1 MSQREVLLQIKNMYK
16 NFGATVAL
24 NNVSFEMC
32 RGEIR
37 GLVGENGSGKSTVS
51 SIVAGIQPATKGDM
65 VFKGQPWKPASTL
78 AAQQGGVG
86 MIVQEAGT
94 IANITVAE
102 NIFLGHEDL
111 FKDKTKLFVSKT
123 KMNAACQA
131 LFDELGITGI
141 NPHDRTAM
149 LDMQQRKIVEIA
161 KALYWKPEILIVD
174 ETTTAL
180 SHEGREFL
188 YKTILRLKEEGKCV
202 LLISHDLDEM
212 TEYCDI
218 LTVLRDGV
226 IIGSLEKAE
235 YDQNVIRKMMVG
247 REVKGDYYRNDYEP
261 YSDEVVLRAENVT
274 TARDLLCFSL
284 ELHKG
289 EILGIGGLSHCGM
302 RTVGRA
308 LFGLE
313 KILDGQVVL
322 YNGTEKKVP
331 KNNFFQKAMDFVFG
345 KRVDENGNTLVKDPH
360 TAVNNSMGYISK
372 DRDNESLGLS
382 ATISEN
388 IASTGYK
395 INNFLYAFIN
405 PIKEA
410 KYVDKQV
417 QDLMIKCS
425 SKHANV
431 NTLSGGNK
439 QKVAFGKW
447 MACDAQVIIMDCPT
461 RGVDVGVKAAM
472 YDIINK
478 MKQAGKSI
486 VLISEEL
493 QELIG
498 MSDRILIMKDGEITH
513 EAMRSPDLNEHSLI
527 DYMI

>member
-1 MSQREVLLQIKNMYK
+1 MSQREVILQIKNMYK

-24 NNVSFEMC
+24 NDVSFELS

-37 GLVGENGSGKSTVS
+37 GLVGENGSGKSTIS
-51 SIVAGIQPATKGDM
+51 SIVAGIQPQSKGEM
-65 VFKGQPWKPASTL
+65 YFKGQLWSPSSAL
-78 AAQQGGVG
+78 DAQKKGIG

-111 FKDKTKLFVSKT
+111 FMGKTKIVVSKR
-123 KMNAACQA
+123 KMNSACQK
-131 LFDELGITGI
+131 LFDELGITKI
-141 NPHDRTAM
+141 KPHQITAT
-149 LDMQQRKIVEIA
+149 LDMQDRKIVEIA
-161 KALYWKPEILIVD
+161 KSLYWNPELLIVD

-180 SHEGREFL
+180 SHEGRDFL
-188 YKTILRLKEEGKCV
+188 YKAILSLKQKGKCV

-212 TEYCDI
+212 VEYCDV

-226 IIGSLEKAE
+226 VIGSLEKSQF
-235 YDQNVIRKMMVG
+235 DQKSIRKMMVG
-247 REVKGDYYRNDYEP
+247 REVKGDYYRNDFDP
-261 YSDEVVLRAENVT
+261 YIEEVVLTADCIT
-274 TARDLLCFSL
+274 TQNDLLCFNL
-284 ELHKG
+284 QLHKG

-313 KILDGQVVL
+313 KVLDGQVRL
-322 YNGTEKKVP
+322 GNGVVIKSAR
-331 KNNFFQKAMDFVFG
+331 QA
-345 KRVDENGNTLVKDPH
+345 VDNK
-360 TAVNNSMGYISK
+360 MGYISK
-372 DRDNESLGLS
+372 NRDSESLGLS
-382 ATISEN
+382 ASVYEN
-388 IASTGYK
+388 IASTGYA
-395 INNFLYAFIN
+395 INKFFGFLISGK
-405 PIKEA
+405 KEK

-425 SKHANV
+425 GEYASV

-447 MACDAQVIIMDCPT
+447 MACDAQIIIMDCPT
-461 RGVDVGVKAAM
+461 RGVDVGVKSAM
-472 YDIINK
+472 YDIIFT
-478 MKQAGKSI
+478 MKKSGKSI
-486 VLISEEL
+486 ILISEEL

-498 MSDRILIMKDGEITH
+498 MSDRILIMKDGQVTH
-513 EAMRSPDLNEHSLI
+513 EAMRSAELSEHSLI